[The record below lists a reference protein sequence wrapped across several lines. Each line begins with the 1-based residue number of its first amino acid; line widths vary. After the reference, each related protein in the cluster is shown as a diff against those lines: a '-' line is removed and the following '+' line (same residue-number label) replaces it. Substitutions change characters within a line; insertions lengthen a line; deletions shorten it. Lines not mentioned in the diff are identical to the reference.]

1 MKLMLHLLSLLFF
14 IPIIAQTDATSGDY
28 LNNSS
33 KNNTLKDRITESDMQ
48 KIRLEFNA
56 VTGPKTRRE
65 LLLGF
70 SDYTS
75 DEFDYAYDA
84 ECAESNNNDLNLNL
98 EGKNMN
104 IQAYS
109 PISADKVV
117 PLNFKSS
124 GDNTFEIKIIESEG
138 IKEGQK
144 IFIKDNLTGD
154 YFDLTAD
161 VAYSFSSNQGKFNTR
176 FEIVFQSEQQALDI
190 EESLVTENHIYYQ
203 NKNNTLFVKKLNSRV
218 SKLLL
223 VNMRGQISLQMDNV
237 PMAALKN
244 GMQFFN
250 MSTGAYLVQLR
261 TEDNEVLTEKIVVN

>member
-14 IPIIAQTDATSGDY
+14 IPIIAQTDATSGNY

-48 KIRLEFNA
+48 KIRLEFNS

-75 DEFDYAYDA
+75 DEFDYGYDV

-98 EGKNMN
+98 EGNNMN

-124 GDNTFEIKIIESEG
+124 GDNTFEIKITESEG

-154 YFDLTAD
+154 YFDLSQDT
-161 VAYSFSSNQGKFNTR
+161 AYSFSSEQGKFNTR
-176 FEIVFQSEQQALDI
+176 FEIVFQSEQQALNI
-190 EESLVTENHIYYQ
+190 EESLMTENHIYYQ
-203 NKNNTLFVKKLNSRV
+203 NKTNTLFVKKLNSQV
-218 SKLLL
+218 SKFSL
-223 VNMRGQISLQMDNV
+223 VNMRGQVSLEMDDV

-250 MSTGAYLVQLR
+250 MSSGAYVVQLR
-261 TEDNEVLTEKIVVN
+261 TVDNELLTKKIIVN